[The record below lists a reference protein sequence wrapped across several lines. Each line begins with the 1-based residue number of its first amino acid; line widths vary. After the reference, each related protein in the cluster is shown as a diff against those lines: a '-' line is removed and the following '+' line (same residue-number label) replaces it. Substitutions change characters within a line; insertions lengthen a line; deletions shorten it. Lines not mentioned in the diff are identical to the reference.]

1 MDDSCAGADGC
12 LFILDLQPTTHPFSH
27 GECGEYGEYGGRDNE
42 QTTRKNNA
50 QWCILGALT
59 PVKMSFPF
67 VLFAYTHI
75 VRAFVS

>member
-42 QTTRKNNA
+42 QTTRKKKRPMVYTR
-50 QWCILGALT
+50 CINTSQDVIPL
-59 PVKMSFPF
+59 
-67 VLFAYTHI
+67 VLLAYTHI